1 MAGFSANKI
10 KDICVFGGSSLE
22 KEKKFLESANHL
34 GWVLAKREIHLVYG
48 EDSLGLMRSVSTIA
62 FLGGNQ
68 VLGIIL
74 NALSKENIIGKNSR
88 GRTKGPNNV

>member
-1 MAGFSANKI
+1 M
-10 KDICVFGGSSLE
+10 
-22 KEKKFLESANHL
+22 
-34 GWVLAKREIHLVYG
+34 
-48 EDSLGLMRSVSTIA
+48 STVA